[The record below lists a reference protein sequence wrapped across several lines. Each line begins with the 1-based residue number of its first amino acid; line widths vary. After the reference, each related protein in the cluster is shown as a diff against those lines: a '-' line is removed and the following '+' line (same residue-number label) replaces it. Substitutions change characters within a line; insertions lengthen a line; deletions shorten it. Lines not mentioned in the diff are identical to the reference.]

1 MLINIHHNFNNQD
14 QVGEIGNVH
23 QDQLSTNTTGQ
34 GATVDGNENYI
45 IEDTETDTI
54 QTQEG
59 LAGAYQYQESA
70 NTSEQSGSVT
80 GDDNELDQ
88 YSI

>member
-1 MLINIHHNFNNQD
+1 MLTNIHHNFNNQD

-34 GATVDGNENYI
+34 GTIVDGNDNYI

-70 NTSEQSGSVT
+70 NTSEQSGSSYLVMIM
-80 GDDNELDQ
+80 NL
-88 YSI
+88 IN

>member
-1 MLINIHHNFNNQD
+1 MFTKIK
-14 QVGEIGNVH
+14 
-23 QDQLSTNTTGQ
+23 LSTNTTGQ
-34 GATVDGNENYI
+34 GTIVDGDDNYI

-70 NTSEQSGSVT
+70 NTSEQSGSSFW
-80 GDDNELDQ
+80 GC
-88 YSI
+88 

>member
-1 MLINIHHNFNNQD
+1 M
-14 QVGEIGNVH
+14 EI
-23 QDQLSTNTTGQ
+23 D
-34 GATVDGNENYI
+34 NYI

-70 NTSEQSGSVT
+70 NTSEQSGSVS

-88 YSI
+88 YSIW